1 MKTYDWFM
9 GIDVSKGKLDI
20 ALLKGNE
27 KQYQGI
33 VENNV
38 TAIKSLMKKLHKQY
52 PDFVLNVCLIG
63 VEHTGIYN
71 NHLLVVAQ
79 EQKWNLCLE
88 SATHIKQSGGLQ
100 RGKNDKVDAL
110 RIAQYVYK
118 NRAEIKLWQPA
129 REVITQLKQFTGMR
143 HRLIAAKKQ
152 LEIALKENESFH
164 TRQVTKTMA
173 ACCKKSIQ
181 ALAAD
186 IALTESKIQQVIEN
200 DSELKRLFTIV
211 TSVPGVGVV
220 TATSIIVSTNEFKGI
235 KEPRKYACYAGVAPF
250 EHSSGSSI
258 RGKTRV
264 SRKANLH
271 AKSLLHM
278 VAMTSILHNTEMKL
292 YYERKVAEGKSKMN
306 VINAVRNKIVHQIFA
321 CVRDNRRYEKIY
333 SPILA

>member
-1 MKTYDWFM
+1 MKTYEWFM

-33 VENNV
+33 IENRV
-38 TAIKSLMKKLHKQY
+38 PAIKSLIKDLQKKY
-52 PDFVLNVCLIG
+52 PDFDLKVCLIG

-79 EQKWNLCLE
+79 EQQWNLCLE
-88 SATHIKQSGGLQ
+88 SAIHIKQSGGLQ
-100 RGKNDKVDAL
+100 RGKNDQVDAL

-118 NRAEIKLWQPA
+118 NRAEIKLWQSPRA
-129 REVITQLKQFTGMR
+129 VITQLKQLTGMR
-143 HRLIAAKKQ
+143 DRLIAAKKQ
-152 LEIALKENESFH
+152 LEVVLKENESFQAK
-164 TRQVTKTMA
+164 QVTKYMA
-173 ACCKKSIQ
+173 ACCKKSIH
-181 ALAAD
+181 ALATD
-186 IALTESKIQQVIEN
+186 IAATEKKIKEVIEN

-220 TATSIIVSTNEFKGI
+220 TATSIVISTNEFKRI

-250 EHSSGSSI
+250 EHSSGSSV

-278 VAMTSILHNTEMKL
+278 VAMTAILHNPEMKL
-292 YYERKVAEGKSKMN
+292 YYTRKVAEGKSKMN

-321 CVRDNRRYEKIY
+321 CVRDNRVYEKIY
-333 SPILA
+333 YPLLA